1 MKYFMNQ
8 KTNLNSQK
16 LYKLR
21 LLLILFLLANS
32 NIHSQTYQKRDIT
45 QLAAAIHNKV
55 LSEVSGG
62 YKLIVESEITAS
74 SLNHN
79 LKNEFLRS
87 HIKSA
92 FNINDDTEVNHIIEN
107 HIDEYPLFK
116 NKLASISSDHI
127 IIINK
132 EKSNLSAFD
141 YRGIYKIN
149 SLLVLVNKEKN
160 KCIVY
165 YHIIDQGRS
174 IAVLEKKGRN
184 WELID
189 SIEEYIE

>member
-1 MKYFMNQ
+1 MRHLSNYYKY
-8 KTNLNSQK
+8 KSIK
-16 LYKLR
+16 LIVT
-21 LLLILFLLANS
+21 ILFVLLVNS
-32 NIHSQTYQKRDIT
+32 NIYSQTYQKRDIT
-45 QLAAAIHNKV
+45 QLAAASHNKV
-55 LSEVSGG
+55 LYEVSGG

-74 SLNHN
+74 SLNQN
-79 LKNEFLRS
+79 LKNEFLSS

-92 FNINDDTEVNHIIEN
+92 FNINDDTEVNHVIEN

-141 YRGIYKIN
+141 YRGIYKLN

-189 SIEEYIE
+189 TIEENIE

>member
-1 MKYFMNQ
+1 MNSVKIFIRKYLIIIIAVSLLVLL
-8 KTNLNSQK
+8 TN
-16 LYKLR
+16 R
-21 LLLILFLLANS
+21 
-32 NIHSQTYQKRDIT
+32 NIHSQAYHKRDIA
-45 QLAAAIHNKV
+45 QLAIAIQSKV
-55 LSEVSGG
+55 LFKASGG
-62 YKLIVESEITAS
+62 YKLVVESEIKAS
-74 SLNHN
+74 SLNQN
-79 LKNEFLRS
+79 LKNEFLSS

-92 FNINDDTEVNHIIEN
+92 ININDDTEVNHVIEN
-107 HIDEYPLFK
+107 HIDEHPSFK

-141 YRGIYKIN
+141 YRGIYKLN

-189 SIEEYIE
+189 TIEENIE